1 MIRRWVALA
10 AAAMMT
16 QAGARADENA
26 GSAAADGFTA
36 ISCTG
41 GPHEIRLVVD
51 NVKKGVGV
59 LTVELYKNDQST
71 WLKGEGRVVRRK
83 FAARSPQTKVCLYAP
98 TVGDY
103 AIGMYHDRNNSN
115 HFDKGAFGLPA
126 EPYGVSNN
134 PRMQFA
140 PPTIQEALFHVGDQ
154 STTVSVRLRGP

>member
-1 MIRRWVALA
+1 MFGRMVVLATA
-10 AAAMMT
+10 AALSGAAA
-16 QAGARADENA
+16 QADGTTA
-26 GSAAADGFTA
+26 SADGFSTV
-36 ISCTG
+36 SCVG
-41 GPHEIRLVVD
+41 GANEIRLVVD

-59 LTVELYKNDQST
+59 LTVELYKNDPAT
-71 WLKGEGRVVRRK
+71 WLKGEGRLVRKK

-98 TVGDY
+98 GPGDY

-140 PPTIQEALFHVGDQ
+140 PPSIQEALFHVGDR